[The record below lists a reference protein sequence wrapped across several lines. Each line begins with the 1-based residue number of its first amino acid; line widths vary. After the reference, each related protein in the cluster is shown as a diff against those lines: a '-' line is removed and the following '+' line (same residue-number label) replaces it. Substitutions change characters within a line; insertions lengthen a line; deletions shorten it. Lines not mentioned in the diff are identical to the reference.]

1 MANEFRCIRCG
12 YSLASSI
19 APAYLNIIASLP
31 NWNAQFSARI
41 NEPLRY
47 KRLTG
52 VLFAGAIDFIKTIK
66 ALEITLSFVANVRS
80 VFDIACVA
88 MCATVFESVGFAST
102 SEEMLCI
109 ASFGFAI
116 HLCALSCFVIAN
128 GIVATHFELI
138 PFPSYAFGKHIVVA
152 FPSAVGACRR
162 ARRVRWHF
170 FRRDCI
176 ATTRGEEHRRSERD
190 PIQFA
195 ILHDVT
201 PLLFYKIIQ
210 TMCAK
215 NIKPYNSQ

>member
-1 MANEFRCIRCG
+1 M
-12 YSLASSI
+12 
-19 APAYLNIIASLP
+19 
-31 NWNAQFSARI
+31 
-41 NEPLRY
+41 
-47 KRLTG
+47 G
-52 VLFAGAIDFIKTIK
+52 VLFAYRLLVAIGVDETDEVVACSTF
-66 ALEITLSFVANVRS
+66 ASITLFVDAVAAFPTRCFCAIVRMRAA
-80 VFDIACVA
+80 VIQV
-88 MCATVFESVGFAST
+88 VGFAST

-109 ASFGFAI
+109 AAFGFAI
-116 HLCALSCFVIAN
+116 HLCARSCFVIAN

-138 PFPSYAFGKHIVVA
+138 PFPSYAFGKHVVVA
-152 FPSAVGACRR
+152 FPSAVGAFRR

-170 FRRDCI
+170 FRRDRI

-210 TMCAK
+210 TICAK